1 MRLSPF
7 EKLIF
12 ASTAAAL
19 AGATAEQCL
28 ADGVGMAHRIQD
40 AALNQ
45 VTEWRTRVK
54 AERMR
59 RRARAKRRAAR

>member
-12 ASTAAAL
+12 ASAVAGLT
-19 AGATAEQCL
+19 GATAKACL

-40 AALNQ
+40 AAMNH
-45 VTEWRTRVK
+45 VTELRIRVK
-54 AERMR
+54 ADRMR
-59 RRARAKRRAAR
+59 RRARAKRRAR